1 MDSDTRDTQATE
13 FKLVELDAYQA
24 RGKDDR
30 NSKLTPALLG
40 YDESRQDRSGISFLD
55 NTKIISRLIIP
66 LVTDVTILKFCRV
79 FKLTELL

>member
-1 MDSDTRDTQATE
+1 MDSDTRATQATE

-40 YDESRQDRSGISFLD
+40 YDES
-55 NTKIISRLIIP
+55 
-66 LVTDVTILKFCRV
+66 
-79 FKLTELL
+79 

>member
-1 MDSDTRDTQATE
+1 MDSDTRATQATE

-40 YDESRQDRSGISFLD
+40 YDESWQGRSGISFLD
-55 NTKIISRLIIP
+55 NSKIISRLIIP
-66 LVTDVTILKFCRV
+66 LVTDKTILKFCRV
-79 FKLTELL
+79 FKLTKLL